1 MTRLG
6 RVTSLF
12 SIAVAIAGFM
22 LQWESL
28 AIIGCAGLLA
38 VLAGF
43 GFVVGTTK
51 VEISRSVSP
60 KRLPKGQPALAYL
73 TVVNRGLR
81 TLQPLGAVQKFGDE
95 ELSAVLPRVAP
106 GRTASRGYELPTTH
120 RGVFALSPIELRKRD
135 PFGFF
140 AKSQHHGAEEVIWV
154 QPAALP
160 LRPIAS
166 GRMRSLDGP
175 TSDLAPQGSMAFHRI
190 REYVPGDD
198 RRMIHWKSTARAAWV
213 SGSPR
218 YMVRHNVDTTQPM
231 TMVLIDLRPS
241 RYSADGFESMVDL
254 ASSTSHVAVQMR
266 SHLHLKTTA
275 NDFREIAAGNLDSTA
290 VVDFLTEVKPLEQGE
305 LRTSLLELGGS
316 KAGST
321 LIVCCGL
328 LHEDELAAVASLQKR
343 FGKVIVASVSPDAID
358 NPFST
363 VTLLQGDDAATV
375 SDQWNA
381 EVAR

>member
-6 RVTSLF
+6 RVASVF
-12 SIAVAIAGFM
+12 SIAVAIVGFM

-28 AIIGCAGLLA
+28 AVIGGAGLFA
-38 VLAGF
+38 VLTGF
-43 GFVVGTTK
+43 SFVIGTTR
-51 VEISRSVSP
+51 VDISRSVSP

-81 TLQPLGAVQKFGDE
+81 TLKPLGAVQTFGEE

-106 GRTASRGYELPTTH
+106 RRTASRGYELPTAH
-120 RGVFALSPIELRKRD
+120 RGVFSLSPIELRKRD

-140 AKSQHHGAEEVIWV
+140 SKSQQHGVEEMIWV

-275 NDFREIAAGNLDSTA
+275 NDFREIPAGNLDSTA

-305 LRTSLLELGGS
+305 LRISLLELGSS
-316 KAGST
+316 KTGST
-321 LIVCCGL
+321 LIVCCGVL
-328 LHEDELAAVASLQKR
+328 QEDELAAVASLQKR
-343 FGKVIVASVSPDAID
+343 FGKVIVARVSPDLID

-363 VTLLQGDDAATV
+363 VTLLQGADAAAV